1 MVTLIAIV
9 TTLFVALLCLLTP
22 TDDPQSGHTALSAA
36 DKLES
41 AASALEV
48 AEACF
53 EEALSEGTRTREAR
67 ARYGPHTTPR
77 AARGE
82 EN

>member
-1 MVTLIAIV
+1 MARVR
-9 TTLFVALLCLLTP
+9 VARGS
-22 TDDPQSGHTALSAA
+22 SGHGTALSAA